1 MGNPRLTPQAI
12 KILEK
17 RYLKKDTSGRVIESP
32 EEMFW
37 RVARNVAEADSLYG
51 NRISTEE
58 LSETFFRMMAS
69 LDFLPN
75 SPCLMNAGRELQQ
88 LAACFVLPI
97 EDSLDSIFEAV
108 KQTALIHQGGGG
120 TGFSFSHL
128 RPKADTVQSTGGVA
142 SGPISFMRVFNM
154 ATEVIRQGGTRRGA
168 NMGVLRVDHP
178 DIVEFI
184 TIKQSQDEMSNF
196 NLSVV
201 VTKALM
207 EALMN
212 VEEYD

>member
-1 MGNPRLTPQAI
+1 MEYPRLTTQAI

-17 RYLKKDTSGRVIESP
+17 RYLKKDASGRVVESP

-51 NRISTEE
+51 NRISPEE

-88 LAACFVLPI
+88 LAACFVLPV
-97 EDSLDSIFEAV
+97 EDSLNSIFETV
-108 KQTALIHQGGGG
+108 KETALIHQSGGG

-128 RPKADTVQSTGGVA
+128 RP
-142 SGPISFMRVFNM
+142 
-154 ATEVIRQGGTRRGA
+154 
-168 NMGVLRVDHP
+168 VLSLLRPLH
-178 DIVEFI
+178 
-184 TIKQSQDEMSNF
+184 
-196 NLSVV
+196 LR
-201 VTKALM
+201 
-207 EALMN
+207 
-212 VEEYD
+212 